1 MAEAK
6 QRDLP
11 LEEENEEVEVD
22 LQETKEEPEV
32 EKAEETKVE
41 KAEEENTEGKLD
53 GYSKKVRKRIED
65 MTYKLR
71 EAERREKAAIE
82 YAQGLQK
89 ENKSLQERSQTIDES
104 YIKEYDARVT
114 SEESTLKTKLAEAI
128 SAGDVDAQVNI
139 NKDLARLAVEAERL
153 NKAKVDRE
161 QKVKEQEAR
170 PEQAQQAPQQVH
182 PKAQAWA
189 QKNTWFGSD
198 EPMTLT
204 AFSIHNE
211 LVRAN
216 GEQYALTDEYYTTI
230 DAKMREAFPH
240 KFDEQDDDTT
250 EVTQEKTVVN
260 TPVAGATRSNP
271 GKSGKKVTLTKSEV
285 AIAKKLGVS
294 LQQYAK
300 QKQNLART

>member
-41 KAEEENTEGKLD
+41 KAEEENNEGKLD

-89 ENKSLQERSQTIDES
+89 ENKTLQERSQTIDDS

-161 QKVKEQEAR
+161 QKVKEQEAK
-170 PEQAQQAPQQVH
+170 PEQAQQAPKQVH
-182 PKAQAWA
+182 PKALAWA

-240 KFDEQDDDTT
+240 KFDEQDVDTT
-250 EVTQEKTVVN
+250 ETTQEKTVVN

>member
-32 EKAEETKVE
+32 EKVEENKVE
-41 KAEEENTEGKLD
+41 NAEEENTEGKLD
-53 GYSKKVRKRIED
+53 GYSKKVRKRIEE
-65 MTYKLR
+65 MTYKIR
-71 EAERREKAAIE
+71 EAERREKAAID

-89 ENKSLQERSQTIDES
+89 ENKTLQERSQTIDDS

-128 SAGDVDAQVNI
+128 SAGDVDAQVDI

-161 QKVKEQEAR
+161 QKVKEEESK
-170 PEQAQQAPQQVH
+170 PEQAQQTPKQVH

-271 GKSGKKVTLTKSEV
+271 GKRGKKVTLSKSEV

-294 LQQYAK
+294 LQQYAR
-300 QKQNLART
+300 QKQSLART